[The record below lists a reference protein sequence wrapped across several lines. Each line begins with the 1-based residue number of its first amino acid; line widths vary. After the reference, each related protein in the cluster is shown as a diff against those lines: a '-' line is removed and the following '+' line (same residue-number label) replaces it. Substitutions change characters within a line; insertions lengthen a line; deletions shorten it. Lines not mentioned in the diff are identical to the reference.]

1 MPHHA
6 IIPNIETKLINLGEG
21 NLTRLTAF
29 FKISIVTCIFILTT
43 GCASNQIH
51 HAAHNDPLESYNR
64 VMYSIND
71 TIDSAVLKPVSQ
83 GYNFI
88 IPPLMNKGI
97 SNFFSNID
105 DINVVLNDLLQ
116 FKLMQALHDTSRFAI
131 NSTIGLI
138 GVVDVASNYGFKKHN
153 EDFGQTLG
161 FWGVSTGPY
170 IVLPLFGP
178 SDLRDTIGLI
188 GDNIYTNPIDYL
200 DDIAA
205 RKEFILTNTI
215 NSRAGLLSAEKIV
228 DEAAFDEYTFV
239 KEAYLQRRQNLVYD
253 GDPPEKFD
261 VFEE

>member
-1 MPHHA
+1 MK
-6 IIPNIETKLINLGEG
+6 ER

-29 FKISIVTCIFILTT
+29 FRVSILTCTFILTT
-43 GCASNQIH
+43 GCASNQSH
-51 HAAHNDPLESYNR
+51 HASHNDPLESYNR

-71 TIDSAVLKPVSQ
+71 TIDGAILKPVSQ
-83 GYNFI
+83 GYDFI
-88 IPPLMNKGI
+88 VPSLVSKGI
-97 SNFFSNID
+97 SNFFSNLD
-105 DINVVLNDLLQ
+105 DINVVINDLLQ
-116 FKLMQALHDTSRFAI
+116 FKLVQALHDTSRFAI
-131 NSTIGLI
+131 NSTVGLI
-138 GVVDVASNYGFKKHN
+138 GIVDVASKYGFNKHN

-161 FWGVSTGPY
+161 SWGMSTGPY

-188 GDNIYTNPIDYL
+188 ADRTYTNPIEYI

-205 RKEFILTNTI
+205 RNAFIITNTVD
-215 NSRAGLLSAEKIV
+215 SRAGLLSAEKIV

-239 KEAYLQRRQNLVYD
+239 KDAYLQRRQNLVYD